1 LEERLLTQQAALN
14 ENEAYKTLTNQLQ
27 EISKKMDCHP
37 DVIRINKEIIYTRD
51 KIRKTLDTLY
61 YLIKSYP
68 QEKDRIMKEYESTLQ
83 QFSALSN

>member
-1 LEERLLTQQAALN
+1 MEERLLTQQAALN